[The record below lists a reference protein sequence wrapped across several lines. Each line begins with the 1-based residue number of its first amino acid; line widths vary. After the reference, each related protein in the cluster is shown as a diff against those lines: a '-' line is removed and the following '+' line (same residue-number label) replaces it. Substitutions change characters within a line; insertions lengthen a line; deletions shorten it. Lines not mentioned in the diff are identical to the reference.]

1 MPESQSGKSE
11 KHVTTSKGSEVM
23 KEQHVEVPKE
33 PEVQSVEKRED
44 EVQMNV
50 NDDDYVEVR
59 DATPSPPP
67 TDQAIPEI
75 GESSQQKKTTL
86 PDLFEGFPN
95 IRGELK
101 DDFILGDEFDMFHD
115 GSVKALEKK
124 VSILEKEKAKAE
136 ADRDELKKQLE
147 ELIIENAEIKKVMI
161 KQAKK
166 LKKMEDDVSDNAQL
180 FELLSADFAEMEVK
194 NKKLNDITKT
204 LNQMINELHE
214 ASANEFNTMKLE
226 MGAMKADKAVKDEQL
241 NMLYTVMESHLGIN
255 VQDIYNNLEIQR
267 VEERRI
273 ERERRLDE
281 EATQRKKI
289 VIVETQEAGGSSSQ
303 ADVEMVDAEEDPK
316 GFVLVGESSLSFSY
330 DDIIS
335 RVVVEQRRRK
345 AKEPQMLLLKW
356 KEDEIV
362 KEDEEEEVKLDDDL
376 FDIDNYQEGN
386 EDDDDQG

>member
-1 MPESQSGKSE
+1 
-11 KHVTTSKGSEVM
+11 M

-316 GFVLVGESSLSFSY
+316 GFVLVA
-330 DDIIS
+330 
-335 RVVVEQRRRK
+335 V
-345 AKEPQMLLLKW
+345 W
-356 KEDEIV
+356 
-362 KEDEEEEVKLDDDL
+362 
-376 FDIDNYQEGN
+376 
-386 EDDDDQG
+386 